1 EKGVAQTASL
11 LSHFTEDRAEIRL
24 IIANKRGDYQ
34 TGMTHLYENLK
45 SLAMI
50 EPQFSENITFDDLSK
65 NLEQLLEDR
74 NNSHIFLI
82 TTLKENDL
90 PNEIG
95 QRMKV
100 LKY

>member
-1 EKGVAQTASL
+1 VARTASL
-11 LSHFTEDRAEIRL
+11 LSHFTEERAEIRL

-34 TGMTHLYENLK
+34 TGVTHLYDNLK
-45 SLAMI
+45 RLALI
-50 EPQFSENITFDDLSK
+50 EPQFTEKITFGDLSET
-65 NLEQLLEDR
+65 LEQLLEDR

-90 PNEIG
+90 PGEIR
-95 QRMKV
+95 QRVKV